1 MQAPD
6 LIVKNARIHTGDS
19 AKPLASALTA
29 KNGRI
34 VFVGDEAAQQA
45 GPATRIIDAHGATI
59 IPGLIDSHVHMEGLG
74 DQLEVIAL
82 RDAASIEEVAAR
94 VRKAAASS
102 KPGEWIRGR
111 GWDQNNW
118 GGAFPDS
125 ISISLANA
133 APLNPVFLVRI
144 DGHAAWVNRRAL
156 DLAGIEPH
164 TPDPDGGRIL
174 RDTSGDPTGVLI
186 DRAMDLVLNRIPLP
200 TFEDTRKRLARAA
213 RECARVGLTTV
224 HDAGV
229 NAQTI
234 AAYRDLIAQNELPVR
249 VYAMIAVA
257 QRPGMA
263 GAEPHWREFLERGP
277 EVGNRL
283 TIRTLKLFADGALG
297 SRGAALLAPYADN
310 PDNNGLL
317 LLSREEIEN
326 VAREALAH
334 GFQVATH
341 AIGDRANRTA
351 LEAYGNVLKGK
362 NDRRFRIEHA
372 QVVAPED
379 FSSFAGCSIIA
390 SVQSTHATSD
400 LRWAAE
406 RLGTE
411 RLKHAYFARS
421 FLTAGVP
428 LANGSDFPVED
439 PNPLFGFY
447 AAMTRQ
453 QSSGYPSGGWF
464 PEERL
469 TRAEALASWTMGGAY
484 AAFEE
489 TDKGTL
495 APGKFADFV
504 MLSGD
509 IMRVPAAEILET
521 RVLLTVSGGEVAY
534 ER

>member
-1 MQAPD
+1 
-6 LIVKNARIHTGDS
+6 
-19 AKPLASALTA
+19 
-29 KNGRI
+29 
-34 VFVGDEAAQQA
+34 
-45 GPATRIIDAHGATI
+45 
-59 IPGLIDSHVHMEGLG
+59 
-74 DQLEVIAL
+74 
-82 RDAASIEEVAAR
+82 
-94 VRKAAASS
+94 
-102 KPGEWIRGR
+102 
-111 GWDQNNW
+111 
-118 GGAFPDS
+118 
-125 ISISLANA
+125 
-133 APLNPVFLVRI
+133 
-144 DGHAAWVNRRAL
+144 
-156 DLAGIEPH
+156 
-164 TPDPDGGRIL
+164 
-174 RDTSGDPTGVLI
+174 
-186 DRAMDLVLNRIPLP
+186 
-200 TFEDTRKRLARAA
+200 
-213 RECARVGLTTV
+213 
-224 HDAGV
+224 
-229 NAQTI
+229 
-234 AAYRDLIAQNELPVR
+234 
-249 VYAMIAVA
+249 MIAVA
-257 QRPGMA
+257 QRPGMT
-263 GAEPHWREFLERGP
+263 GSEPHWREFLERGP

-351 LEAYGNVLKGK
+351 LKAYGNVLKGK

-439 PNPLFGFY
+439 PNPLFGLY